1 MFKLLLKTRFSMF
14 FASLTQGKKKK
25 NKSTA
30 GKVLMIILFAFVGLY
45 VMGAM
50 FALFTGMSII
60 TSGTDQEFFVFSLA
74 LLVAIAL
81 TLFGSIFPTKTQIFD
96 SKDNE
101 LLLSLPIPPKYIF
114 TSRLV
119 FLLIIN
125 YMLESVIMIPAIITF
140 GIFIGYSLT
149 GFLFTVLV
157 YLLIPFLTLSVSSL
171 IAWIVSLI
179 ASKIKNKTLVTVGL
193 FALFFGAYMYFMGSL
208 GFSSGSGE
216 LHDIDFSGF
225 KDVFLIGWGA
235 NAMTYGNGIDFLLF
249 LACCV
254 IPGALA
260 YFLLN
265 RSFVKIITTKRG
277 RAKTKY
283 KEKRENAEGVFIT
296 LIKKEMKRFV
306 TSSAYILNEGMG
318 ILMMVI
324 FTVMIS
330 VMGKDLVPAIEGSGF
345 EFVVEPII
353 FGLLAF
359 GASMIIISTPS
370 ISLEDKHLWILQSLP
385 VRGAH
390 VLLAKVASHIIIG
403 APAGVICSVIL
414 SVVFKLS
421 ILEVIVLV
429 ISVIAITA
437 FGAYFGMLLG
447 LLFPKFDW
455 QNENVAVKQ
464 GFAVFGSMLGG
475 MLWAFIMTGVVF
487 LMSFISFLLGA
498 LTVTVINAGV
508 CVAIHMYFL
517 HGGERK
523 FALLKQ

>member
-14 FASLTQGKKKK
+14 FASLMQGKKKK

-45 VMGAM
+45 ITGAM

-114 TSRLV
+114 T
-119 FLLIIN
+119 LLFFRKYSN
-125 YMLESVIMIPAIITF
+125 IP
-140 GIFIGYSLT
+140 IFIGYSLT

-179 ASKIKNKTLVTVGL
+179 ASKIKNKTLVTVGM
-193 FALFFGAYMYFMGSL
+193 FVLFFGAYMYFMGFL

-225 KDVFLIGWGA
+225 KDAFLIGWGA
-235 NAMTYGNGIDFLLF
+235 NVMTYGSGIDFLLF
-249 LACCV
+249 LVSCA

-277 RAKTKY
+277 RAKTRY

-296 LIKKEMKRFV
+296 LIKKERFV

-324 FTVMIS
+324 FTIMIS
-330 VMGKDLVPAIEGSGF
+330 VMGSDLIPAIEGSGF

-359 GASMIIISTPS
+359 GASMVIISTPS

-385 VRGAH
+385 VRGAQ

-403 APAGVICSVIL
+403 APAGAICSVIL

-421 ILEVIVLV
+421 ILEAIVLA